1 MLEPQVAPYGSWKS
15 PITTDLIVS
24 ESISPGQVVLD
35 GQDIYWSETRPSEGG
50 RSLIARRT
58 TDGMVTDVLPP
69 PFNARTRVHEYG
81 GGAFTVN
88 NGEIYFSNFKDRR
101 VYRLVPGSEPEPI
114 TMNEQMR
121 YADGEVDRQRNCMIC
136 VREDHTMA
144 GREAV
149 NALVTLKLTGDND
162 GQVLVSGNDFY
173 SSPRLSPDGSRLAWL
188 TWNHPNMPWDGTE
201 LWVGE
206 FESEGTLGGTKLV
219 AGGSSESIFQPE
231 WSPEGV
237 LHFISDRTGWWNLY
251 RWREDDVEALCKMD
265 VEFGSPQWLFGM
277 STYGFVAEDT
287 IMCRYEEQGFS
298 HLALL
303 NTMTGKLHT
312 IETPY
317 STISNVW
324 VGTGYVVFIGGSTSE
339 STTIVRLDLDTSH
352 LEVLRRSSS
361 VKVDAGYF
369 STPQAIEFP
378 TEQGLT
384 AHAFFYPPRNQD
396 YIGTAD
402 ERPPLIVYSHGGP
415 TGFSSNTLDLG
426 IQYWTSRGFAILDV
440 NYGGST
446 GFGREYRQRLEGQW
460 GIIDVDDCINGAR
473 YLVQHGLV
481 DGKRLAIAGGSAGGY
496 TTLAALTFRNIFK
509 AGASYFGLSDLEAFA
524 QDTHKF
530 ESRYLSRLV
539 APYPERR
546 DLYIERSPIRFLD
559 QLSCPVIFFQGLD
572 DKIVLPNQAELMV
585 EALRTKGVP
594 VAYLAFEGEG
604 HGFRLAE
611 NIKRAL
617 EAELYFYASIFGFES
632 ADVMEPVQIDNL

>member
-1 MLEPQVAPYGSWKS
+1 
-15 PITTDLIVS
+15 
-24 ESISPGQVVLD
+24 
-35 GQDIYWSETRPSEGG
+35 
-50 RSLIARRT
+50 
-58 TDGMVTDVLPP
+58 
-69 PFNARTRVHEYG
+69 
-81 GGAFTVN
+81 
-88 NGEIYFSNFKDRR
+88 
-101 VYRLVPGSEPEPI
+101 
-114 TMNEQMR
+114 
-121 YADGEVDRQRNCMIC
+121 
-136 VREDHTMA
+136 
-144 GREAV
+144 
-149 NALVTLKLTGDND
+149 
-162 GQVLVSGNDFY
+162 
-173 SSPRLSPDGSRLAWL
+173 
-188 TWNHPNMPWDGTE
+188 
-201 LWVGE
+201 
-206 FESEGTLGGTKLV
+206 
-219 AGGSSESIFQPE
+219 
-231 WSPEGV
+231 
-237 LHFISDRTGWWNLY
+237 
-251 RWREDDVEALCKMD
+251 
-265 VEFGSPQWLFGM
+265 
-277 STYGFVAEDT
+277 
-287 IMCRYEEQGFS
+287 
-298 HLALL
+298 
-303 NTMTGKLHT
+303 
-312 IETPY
+312 
-317 STISNVW
+317 
-324 VGTGYVVFIGGSTSE
+324 
-339 STTIVRLDLDTSH
+339 
-352 LEVLRRSSS
+352 
-361 VKVDAGYF
+361 
-369 STPQAIEFP
+369 
-378 TEQGLT
+378 
-384 AHAFFYPPRNQD
+384 
-396 YIGTAD
+396 
-402 ERPPLIVYSHGGP
+402 
-415 TGFSSNTLDLG
+415 
-426 IQYWTSRGFAILDV
+426 V

>member
-1 MLEPQVAPYGSWKS
+1 
-15 PITTDLIVS
+15 
-24 ESISPGQVVLD
+24 
-35 GQDIYWSETRPSEGG
+35 
-50 RSLIARRT
+50 
-58 TDGMVTDVLPP
+58 
-69 PFNARTRVHEYG
+69 
-81 GGAFTVN
+81 
-88 NGEIYFSNFKDRR
+88 
-101 VYRLVPGSEPEPI
+101 
-114 TMNEQMR
+114 
-121 YADGEVDRQRNCMIC
+121 
-136 VREDHTMA
+136 
-144 GREAV
+144 
-149 NALVTLKLTGDND
+149 
-162 GQVLVSGNDFY
+162 
-173 SSPRLSPDGSRLAWL
+173 
-188 TWNHPNMPWDGTE
+188 
-201 LWVGE
+201 
-206 FESEGTLGGTKLV
+206 
-219 AGGSSESIFQPE
+219 
-231 WSPEGV
+231 
-237 LHFISDRTGWWNLY
+237 
-251 RWREDDVEALCKMD
+251 
-265 VEFGSPQWLFGM
+265 
-277 STYGFVAEDT
+277 
-287 IMCRYEEQGFS
+287 MCRYEEQGFS

-339 STTIVRLDLDTSH
+339 STSIVRLDLDTSR

-361 VKVDAGYF
+361 IKVDAGYI

-396 YIGTAD
+396 YIGPAD
-402 ERPPLIVYSHGGP
+402 GRPPLIVQSHGGP
-415 TGFSSNTLDLG
+415 TGFSSNILDLG
-426 IQYWTSRGFAILDV
+426 TQYWTSRGLAILDV

-446 GFGREYRQRLEGQW
+446 GYGREYRQRLEGQW

-473 YLVQHGLV
+473 YLVQRGLV
-481 DGKRLAIAGGSAGGY
+481 DGNRLAIAGGSAGGY
-496 TTLAALTFRNIFK
+496 TTLSALTFRNIFK

-617 EAELYFYASIFGFES
+617 EAELYFYAHIFGFEP

>member
-1 MLEPQVAPYGSWKS
+1 MLEPQVAPHGSWKS
-15 PITTDLIVS
+15 PVTTDLIVS

-50 RSLIARRT
+50 RSVIARRT
-58 TDGMVTDVLPP
+58 TGGMVTDVLPP

-88 NGEIYFSNFKDRR
+88 NGEIYFSNFKDQR
-101 VYRLVPGSEPEPI
+101 VYHLVPGSEPEPI
-114 TMNEQMR
+114 TTNEQMR

-136 VREDHTMA
+136 VREDHTVA

-206 FESEGTLGGTKLV
+206 FESDGTLGGTKLV

-251 RWREDDVEALCKMD
+251 RWREDDVESLCKMD
-265 VEFGSPQWLFGM
+265 AEFGSPQWLFGM

-339 STTIVRLDLDTSH
+339 STTIVRLDLDTSR
-352 LEVLRRSSS
+352 LEDLRRSSS
-361 VKVDAGYF
+361 VKVDVGYL

-378 TEQGLT
+378 TEHGLT

-396 YIGTAD
+396 YIGPAD
-402 ERPPLIVYSHGGP
+402 ERPPLIVQSHGGP
-415 TGFSSNTLDLG
+415 TGSSFNILDLG
-426 IQYWTSRGFAILDV
+426 TQYWTSRGFAILDV

-446 GFGREYRQRLEGQW
+446 GYGREYRQRLEGQW
-460 GIIDVDDCINGAR
+460 GLIDVDDCINGAR
-473 YLVQHGLV
+473 YLVQRELV
-481 DGKRLAIAGGSAGGY
+481 DGNRLAIVGGSAGGY
-496 TTLAALTFRNIFK
+496 TALSALTFRNTFK

-546 DLYIERSPIRFLD
+546 DLYIERSPIHFLD
-559 QLSCPVIFFQGLD
+559 QLSYPVIFFQGLD

-617 EAELYFYASIFGFES
+617 EAELYFYARVFGFEL